1 MSQCTIKSGRTT
13 GDVRELEI
21 IVKNY
26 KSKDPNVAEE
36 GPRGGFFGF
45 GNMLAENPESEER
58 YRIEFDSSARND
70 KKVVL
75 AGKIAAEQ
83 KRVNLG
89 HGSKDALERLQRRD
103 KQIERAWV
111 FDNFIIIKSGSELKY
126 V

>member
-1 MSQCTIKSGRTT
+1 
-13 GDVRELEI
+13 
-21 IVKNY
+21 
-26 KSKDPNVAEE
+26 
-36 GPRGGFFGF
+36 
-45 GNMLAENPESEER
+45 MLADNPESEER

>member
-1 MSQCTIKSGRTT
+1 M
-13 GDVRELEI
+13 
-21 IVKNY
+21 
-26 KSKDPNVAEE
+26 
-36 GPRGGFFGF
+36 
-45 GNMLAENPESEER
+45 
-58 YRIEFDSSARND
+58 
-70 KKVVL
+70 VL

-111 FDNFIIIKSGSELKY
+111 FDNFIIVKSGSELKY